1 MLSALGLL
9 LHPYVMLKRLI
20 TQEWEALAGII
31 AAVAAIVLHFL
42 HYTEVDTL
50 LAITLVLIALL
61 FLRDLRH
68 ESQMN
73 KISAAAEKANT
84 TLGDIKAYIKP
95 SDVTLIGPTE
105 LRAASEQFARKGQGV
120 VVWYNVCLRMYKAQE
135 PFDVML
141 RPFIENPKVTSLR
154 FVLGTGEKERWH
166 NDVLP
171 KINACNGYKK
181 VTEPHWARL
190 EERLSFVITE
200 AGEGKAEALVSFWGE
215 PFMAVS
221 TDKSVPRYILHVRE
235 NSDLIARLKEVERI
249 GRAE

>member
-1 MLSALGLL
+1 
-9 LHPYVMLKRLI
+9 MLKRLL
-20 TQEWEALAGII
+20 TQEWEALAGIV

-42 HYTEVDTL
+42 HYTEIDTL

-68 ESQMN
+68 ESQMDR
-73 KISAAAEKANT
+73 ISSAAEKANT
-84 TLGDIKAYIKP
+84 LLGDLKAYIKP
-95 SDVTLIGPTE
+95 SDVVLIGPTE
-105 LRAASEQFARKGQGV
+105 LRSASEQFARKGQGE

-141 RPFIENPKVTSLR
+141 KPFIENPNVTTVRL
-154 FVLGTGEKERWH
+154 VLGISEKQRWQ

-171 KINACNGYKK
+171 KIKACNGYKK
-181 VTEPHWARL
+181 VGEPHWAVL

-200 AGEGKAEALVSFWGE
+200 TSEGKAEALVSFWGE

-235 NSDLIARLKEVERI
+235 SSDLIARLKEVERI
-249 GRAE
+249 SRVK